1 MKYQVVLYISKINR
15 IQYWSSLSM
24 WFKFWVKHW
33 MCWAIPE
40 EKKQTEELRV
50 YFFETPPGIFHFFT
64 LLLEIT
70 DKTKLHPWKF
80 HKNMLRPFS
89 FRLNNASRW
98 EILPRFFWVHA
109 QFKHHCAISEN
120 RAKKLGGKK
129 FEHFQLS
136 SFLVD
141 FLSWNFNS

>member
-1 MKYQVVLYISKINR
+1 MKYQVVLYISKINEYS
-15 IQYWSSLSM
+15 IDLHWVCDSSFGSNIECVGL
-24 WFKFWVKHW
+24 FQRK
-33 MCWAIPE
+33 
-40 EKKQTEELRV
+40 KKQTEELRV
-50 YFFETPPGIFHFFT
+50 YLFENPPGIFHFFT

-80 HKNMLRPFS
+80 HKNMLRPCS

-136 SFLVD
+136 SFLAD